1 MSLKQKCPEDSVVKN
16 KDKLEGAKDYFE
28 ELNKKLR
35 GEFIYE
41 FHFLDP
47 RDYNSFFE
55 KVIEKD
61 EPFKGTLHA
70 ELESKT
76 RSELRG
82 EE

>member
-1 MSLKQKCPEDSVVKN
+1 MYSEINFL
-16 KDKLEGAKDYFE
+16 LW
-28 ELNKKLR
+28 